1 MQGQGFF
8 MDLLREFVFFPIDQL
23 VYSLIELF
31 YDLFSFVSELAIFND
46 GDFRNFTTK
55 VYLVLGVFML
65 FKLAFTLIS
74 LFANPDNLM
83 DSQKGVSGIVKRI
96 IISLILIT
104 FVPTIFNLGYQLQT
118 IIIKDNIIGNF
129 FLGNLQ
135 ADDGKTGTSVVD
147 FQNKA
152 GKMVSFNVF
161 SAFFYPEDF
170 VLEEKRYND
179 KGEIQF
185 KDGGGK
191 ANKWSSDAKLCVTP
205 GPTGCADF
213 KTNEDLYNYIR
224 LESYDMSQ
232 LGKFVK
238 KDKKDPDDGGK
249 YYVMHYTFLIST
261 VAGVIVAW
269 IFFGFCFD
277 AAIRVVKLGVLQ
289 LIAPIPIFSYIDPK
303 KGDSIFKNWIKTT
316 LSTYGSLLGRLA
328 LIYFVLYVLYILQE
342 HGIQQFTFDSSGN
355 IGYDIMD
362 TKDSLYPFAVML
374 VYIGLLLFAKD
385 APKLFADMFGIKM
398 EGSFGSKLSKMG
410 MAATGLAVGV
420 GTAKYLGNK
429 YNRFMTKAKNREEMD
444 RLEKEGN
451 AFNSDGSMKEEY
463 AKLHQENKWRT
474 GLMQSGKSVWHG
486 ATAGAIGGWKAKKI
500 SMGGFKSGVSAANA
514 VQLRRADKVSFG
526 NETQEKIGRFFGYSN
541 EYGSFG
547 KWKKELKEAKNDEQ
561 KLAIQENRM
570 REHYSDLIAGL
581 TQKYSISADNVTKLS
596 TGDTSGVND
605 LIEEKTKDLRKKRE
619 NLQLDFINKDFSKM
633 TDEDALKIKYD
644 FASELGKLNREI
656 STIEKDFN
664 GIVNTADV
672 VNKLDAKHQSAVKK
686 VSKLQNNINSLD
698 GKK

>member
-23 VYSLIELF
+23 VYGLIELL
-31 YDLFSFVSELAIFND
+31 YNLFSFVSELAIFNNE
-46 GDFRNFTTK
+46 DFQTFTTK

-135 ADDGKTGTSVVD
+135 AEDGETGISVTD
-147 FQNKA
+147 TQKKA
-152 GKMVSFNVF
+152 GEMVAFNVF
-161 SAFFYPEDF
+161 SAFFYPENF
-170 VLEEKRYND
+170 VLEEQKYNE

-185 KDGGGK
+185 KEGGGK
-191 ANKWSSDAKLCVTP
+191 DDKWSSDAKRCVEVK
-205 GPTGCADF
+205 G
-213 KTNEDLYNYIR
+213 KTECETKKNQELYNYIR

-232 LGKFVK
+232 LQSFVI
-238 KDKKDPDDGGK
+238 KDKKDPDEGGK

-261 VAGVIVAW
+261 VAGVVVAW

-277 AAIRVVKLGVLQ
+277 AAIRVVKLSVLQ

-328 LIYFVLYVLYILQE
+328 LIYFVLYVLYILQD
-342 HGIQQFTFDSSGN
+342 HGIQQFMFDKSTGNLTTGN
-355 IGYDIMD
+355 ID
-362 TKDSLYPFAVML
+362 TKDALYPFAVML

-385 APKLFADMFGIKM
+385 APKLFGDMFGIKM
-398 EGSFGSKLSKMG
+398 EGSFGTKLSKMG

-429 YNRFMTKAKNREEMD
+429 YKRSMTKAANREEMD
-444 RLEKEGN
+444 RLEKEGKAYDSN
-451 AFNSDGSMKEEY
+451 GNMTEEY

-474 GLMQSGKSVWHG
+474 GFMNSGKSVWHG
-486 ATAGAIGGWKAKKI
+486 VTAGAIGGWQAKKI
-500 SMGGFKSGVSAANA
+500 SMGGLKSGVLKANKIQKA
-514 VQLRRADKVSFG
+514 REDGTSFIDEMR
-526 NETQEKIGRFFGYSN
+526 ETLNQYAGVPNK
-541 EYGSFG
+541 YGSFG
-547 KWKKELKEAKNDEQ
+547 KAKEEMKRYQNEKREYQALEQRFTESYADQFRNATQKYEIDENDAIKLQNAIGNMKLKAEDLKQYQQNIKNAQHKIAEKFAGSKYENGSEKYNETVLEVEKTLDDIKKTYDYAKLYDSKEQAMDKKITEAKN
-561 KLAIQENRM
+561 
-570 REHYSDLIAGL
+570 
-581 TQKYSISADNVTKLS
+581 
-596 TGDTSGVND
+596 
-605 LIEEKTKDLRKKRE
+605 
-619 NLQLDFINKDFSKM
+619 KM
-633 TDEDALKIKYD
+633 D
-644 FASELGKLNREI
+644 
-656 STIEKDFN
+656 
-664 GIVNTADV
+664 IVNV
-672 VNKLDAKHQSAVKK
+672 EKK
-686 VSKLQNNINSLD
+686 
-698 GKK
+698 